1 MQKAAARRAAPPA
14 CFIEKGGLTMT
25 DQELVRMALEA
36 RAQAYAPYS
45 GFAVGAAIL
54 CSDGAVY
61 TGCNIENASYPCGIC
76 AERVAASK
84 ALSEGR
90 RDFSILAVAGSSAAL
105 CTPCGLCRQFLCE
118 FAPGLRVLCANQAGA
133 FEEHTLSELLAA
145 GFDGASMA

>member
-1 MQKAAARRAAPPA
+1 MDGKGFGDKNSFYQNLEENSRRLYDLALAKAK
-14 CFIEKGGLTMT
+14 E
-25 DQELVRMALEA
+25 
-36 RAQAYAPYS
+36 AYAPYS

>member
-1 MQKAAARRAAPPA
+1 
-14 CFIEKGGLTMT
+14 MT

-133 FEEHTLSELLAA
+133 FEEYTLSELLAA

>member
-1 MQKAAARRAAPPA
+1 
-14 CFIEKGGLTMT
+14 MT

-118 FAPGLRVLCANQAGA
+118 FAPGLRVLCANQAVA
-133 FEEHTLSELLAA
+133 FEEYTLSELLAA
-145 GFDGASMA
+145 WFDGASMA